1 LHHNR
6 IGKDANLAASFY
18 DVVGSGQAMKRRDF
32 IILFGGAASLP
43 VAVRAQQPAMP
54 VIGYLGTGSSILS
67 ADLIR
72 AFHQGLRETGYIE
85 GRNVAV
91 EYRWAE
97 GQNNRVPAL
106 IADLMRYQVSVIAV
120 AGSTPAAL
128 AAKAETTSIPIVF
141 AIATD
146 PVQVGLVAS
155 LNRPGG
161 NLTGVVTLNVE
172 IVPKRL
178 ELLHELFPTA
188 TSFALLVN
196 PTYPALAELVMRG
209 VQAEA
214 RTLRIEL
221 HLLHASSDSDLDSA
235 LATATRLRVAGL
247 VVGPDA
253 LFNSRI
259 EQLAALSVHHALP
272 TVYQWREFVAAGGL
286 LSYGTSISD
295 PIHLCGV
302 YTGRILKGD
311 KPADLPVQQATKIE
325 LFINLKTAKALGV
338 DMPTTL
344 LARADE
350 VIE

>member
-1 LHHNR
+1 
-6 IGKDANLAASFY
+6 
-18 DVVGSGQAMKRRDF
+18 MKRREF
-32 IILFGGAASLP
+32 IALVGSATAALP
-43 VAVRAQQPAMP
+43 VVTRAQQPAMP
-54 VIGYLGTGSSILS
+54 VIGFLGSESSTLW
-67 ADLIR
+67 ANLVR
-72 AFHQGLRETGYIE
+72 AFNQGLGETGYVE
-85 GRNVAV
+85 GRNVAI

-97 GQNNRVPAL
+97 GQNDRVPAL
-106 IADLMRYQVSVIAV
+106 MADLMRLQVSVIAV
-120 AGSTPAAL
+120 PGSTPAAM
-128 AAKAETTSIPIVF
+128 AAKAETTTIPIVF
-141 AIATD
+141 IIATD

-172 IVPKRL
+172 IAPKRL

-196 PTYPALAELVMRG
+196 PTHPALAEPVMRG

-214 RTLRIEL
+214 RTLGIEL
-221 HLLHASSDSDLDSA
+221 HLLHASSDSDFDSA
-235 LATATRLRVAGL
+235 LATAARLRVAGL
-247 VVGPDA
+247 VVGPDT

-259 EQLAALSVHHALP
+259 GQLAALSVRHALP
-272 TVYQWREFVAAGGL
+272 TIYQWREFVAAGGL
-286 LSYGTSISD
+286 LSYGSSISD
-295 PIHLCGV
+295 AFRLGGV

-311 KPADLPVQQATKIE
+311 KPADLPVQQTTKIE

-338 DMPTTL
+338 DMPATL